1 MANYDEDIVLTL
13 GLNTDDARKS
23 AINSAKDIQK
33 QMNDALA
40 GGDGSKQSTARLD
53 KINVKLANLLEKAE
67 QIGNTPVVSEEFKEL
82 LDMLNQYEKEMD
94 KLQIKL
100 AKVQSFKVANPEW
113 DKLQQEI
120 KDTDMFLSMVEKN
133 ARAAMEQIS
142 RSVTT
147 DMTDRFNKGWFIE
160 GKKLKNLE
168 ELEGPIERRTQK
180 LFMESEAYQNLI
192 HWIEKAQEL
201 QSKVETTPEMV
212 FSKPEL
218 VEQTEQ
224 EIANLQARIDQTT
237 DSIREMS
244 EAGEDLTLGT
254 STEEYS
260 EAVQKVNMS
269 ANDARVALEKY
280 NEENSNLESTI
291 SSSLIPSLQKLA
303 LSLVRIGWREVKK
316 SMSRIKDALRG
327 VGNAAEDAQK
337 NFKHLMHNFLRYVI
351 GVRSLYFLFRKIR
364 SAIND
369 SFDEMAKFGG
379 VANSVNADIVNFRN
393 SLTSLKNA
401 WGAAFGQALS
411 FVLPVLNAI
420 IGAATRAASAL
431 AGFFS
436 LLTGKKVYMAVQSGQ
451 GAVGGSA
458 KKATKAL
465 KDEEDQAKKTKDR
478 LADFDDLDVLGKDD
492 DDTMLDG
499 LGDDLDDLGGGG
511 GGGAETAFE
520 EIPIADWIKE
530 LWEKILKA
538 WQEGEDAMYDL
549 FYEFGRKLGDA
560 LLDAL
565 TNLNGKW
572 PAIQGAARK
581 IAAAIAGFINGF
593 FETQGLA
600 NEIGTAIAE
609 MLNTAI
615 YFAQTLIHRLHFDSI
630 GKFIGDGIRE
640 ALLGINWNA
649 LADVLATGINKIFDF
664 IRGFDVAMEFA
675 DGWTQFGTK
684 VRDAIYKA
692 IEDIKW
698 VENGQILGNA
708 IKNLIDALSQFL
720 NQDTVNR
727 LADAIAEFLEQL
739 PWSDIVKFALEL
751 FTFELRLQF
760 GIVRNLWNDLV
771 SDTWDEMDTDPF
783 RRGARNGGAA
793 YRDELELQKD
803 QNRESAVSSFL
814 DPITEAIQQSELAG
828 AAELPEKFK
837 GKVSENK
844 GVMYDSGKELVD
856 ETSRPFAEADTLPET
871 TAFAQNL
878 QTNLETSLANTPM
891 DESSRIII
899 QALSDALQA
908 GSEDIMIVVQTV
920 LDSIKELIFLNLDT
934 MREEITAKLTEDFTL
949 LMTTWWE
956 TQLLPWFSPD
966 KWSAEL
972 LDPLHAYFETRWT
985 TFLTWWDTKTKDWWE
1000 KHVKVWFEQKKW
1012 QEQFENIQK
1021 AAEEVFPKIEE
1032 CITTNIETARDNV
1045 IEACNAMKEA
1055 IASVMEAISELNEA
1069 IAGIGSGVN
1078 FSFSASVP
1086 HLASGAVIPPNNKF
1100 LAVLGDQTRG
1110 TNIEA
1115 PLDTIVDA
1123 FRSVVGNMEVQNSG
1137 YAEMELDGE
1146 VFARL
1151 ITPYVV
1157 SELNRQGYNVN
1168 VLEG

>member
-1 MANYDEDIVLTL
+1 MPSYDEDITLTL
-13 GLNTDDARKS
+13 GLNTEPARKA
-23 AINSAKDIQK
+23 AIESAKGVQK
-33 QMNDALA
+33 AMNDAIS
-40 GGDGSKQSTARLD
+40 GGDLGTKDMVKFD
-53 KINVKLANLLEKAE
+53 KMSVKLDTLIAKAE
-67 QIGNTPVVSEEFKEL
+67 QIGSSFTESEEFKHQLEL
-82 LDMLNQYEKEMD
+82 LDAYQKELD
-94 KLQIKL
+94 KLEIKL
-100 AKVQSFKVANPEW
+100 ARVQSYKVANPQW
-113 DKLQQEI
+113 DALQQEI
-120 KDTDMFLSMVEKN
+120 KDTSMFLDMVEKN
-133 ARAAMEQIS
+133 AQQALEAIS
-142 RSVTT
+142 RSVTQ
-147 DMTDRFNKGWFIE
+147 DMIERFNKGWFIE
-160 GKKLKNLE
+160 GKKLKSLE

-180 LFMESEAYQNLI
+180 LFHESDAYKNLI
-192 HWIEKAQEL
+192 SWMEKANSL
-201 QSKVETTPEMV
+201 QAKLDETPEMIY
-212 FSKPEL
+212 SKPEL
-218 VEQTEQ
+218 VAQVESDMNRIQLAMENTK
-224 EIANLQARIDQTT
+224 ATLQ
-237 DSIREMS
+237 EMS
-244 EAGEDLTLGT
+244 ESGEQLIPGT
-254 STEEYS
+254 QTQEYAD
-260 EAVQKVNMS
+260 AVNRVS
-269 ANDARVALEKY
+269 IAANEGRVALETMQTASENFGDTIKTAILPALAKFAKLLLKVAVKSVQKSMDGLKKMFSGIGDAA
-280 NEENSNLESTI
+280 ENSQKKMRRFFHNL
-291 SSSLIPSLQKLA
+291 
-303 LSLVRIGWREVKK
+303 
-316 SMSRIKDALRG
+316 
-327 VGNAAEDAQK
+327 
-337 NFKHLMHNFLRYVI
+337 LRYGL

-364 SAIND
+364 TAIND
-369 SFDEMAKFGG
+369 TFDELVKFDG
-379 VANSVNADIVNFRN
+379 VTNSVNRDIASFRA
-393 SLTSLKNA
+393 SLVGLKSA

-411 FVLPVLNAI
+411 FILPVLNTI
-420 IGAATRAASAL
+420 ISALTRAGTAL

-436 LLTGKKVYMAVQSGQ
+436 LLTGKKIYMAVASGQ

-458 KKATKAL
+458 KKATDAL

-492 DDTMLDG
+492 DDTVLDG
-499 LGDDLDDLGGGG
+499 IADDLDDAGGGG
-511 GGGAETAFE
+511 GGDAIGVFE
-520 EIPIADWIKE
+520 ELPIDDWIKD
-530 LWEKILKA
+530 LWERIKNA
-538 WQEGEDAMYDL
+538 WLEGEDAMYEL
-549 FYEFGRKLGDA
+549 FYEFGNRLGEA
-560 LLDAL
+560 LKNAL
-565 TNLNGKW
+565 ETLNGKW
-572 PAIQGAARK
+572 PVIQEAARK

-609 MLNTAI
+609 MINTAI

-640 ALLGINWNA
+640 ALLGIDWDA

-664 IRGFDVAMEFA
+664 IQGFDMAMEFA

-692 IEDIKW
+692 IEDINW

-727 LADAIAEFLEQL
+727 LADAITDFIEQL
-739 PWSDIVKFALEL
+739 PWADIVKFALEL

-771 SDTWDEMDTDPF
+771 GDTWDEMDTDPF

-920 LDSIKELIFLNLDT
+920 LDSIKELIFSNLDT

-956 TQLLPWFSPD
+956 TQVLPWFAPE
-966 KWSAEL
+966 KWAVEL
-972 LDPLHAYFETRWT
+972 LDPLHTLFETRWT
-985 TFLTWWDTKTKDWWE
+985 TFITWWDTKLKDWWE
-1000 KHVKVWFEQKKW
+1000 KHVKVWFEQKLW
-1012 QEQFENIQK
+1012 QEQFENVQK
-1021 AAEEVFPKIEE
+1021 AAEAVFPKVDEVIENE
-1032 CITTNIETARDNV
+1032 INEARDAV
-1045 IEACNAMKEA
+1045 IEACNSMKEA

-1086 HLASGAVIPPNNKF
+1086 HMATGGVIPPNNEF
-1100 LAVLGDQTRG
+1100 LAVLGDQKQG

-1123 FRSVVGNMEVQNSG
+1123 FRSVVGNMQVQNTG

-1151 ITPYVV
+1151 ITPYVI
-1157 SELNRQGYNVN
+1157 SELNRQGYNVE
-1168 VLEG
+1168 VLEA